1 MPQIVIVLLC
11 TSVLASSP
19 FNWPEGSAV
28 TFQRNNNI
36 LSPCPVFNIII
47 CQNHINLMYDKP
59 IKWINLG
66 LHESSLIN
74 SDIYSYGFDATVPPP
89 VKYRAGMSDFSVTVG
104 GRGHLFSSIAKRG
117 GINPA

>member
-1 MPQIVIVLLC
+1 
-11 TSVLASSP
+11 
-19 FNWPEGSAV
+19 
-28 TFQRNNNI
+28 
-36 LSPCPVFNIII
+36 
-47 CQNHINLMYDKP
+47 MYDKP

-104 GRGHLFSSIAKRG
+104 GGVTYFLVLQKG
-117 GINPA
+117 VE